1 MKTLRKIFIVL
12 LEVVLVCLMVVFIL
26 SFSVRDAVVKQM
38 KNVTVE
44 NVREEIISDVN
55 SNANISDESFN
66 DIVNNTEADA
76 LIRKY
81 IDLLISGMAGNN
93 IDSDINI
100 DKDVIT
106 FIDNNKDLLKE
117 KLGVSDEQLEGF
129 KKSENLKKAND
140 YFKEKV
146 QEGNE
151 SNKSVVTTFRIYN
164 NLISDSL
171 RIILVISIVVLI
183 VIIGILKNS
192 LLSLIKIVGID
203 LVITAILS
211 IIVVAILNFIII
223 SVADLAITVN
233 YSYGLIYGIV
243 ALVIGIIMI
252 VSSNIYKKKM
262 S

>member
-1 MKTLRKIFIVL
+1 METLRKIFIVL

-44 NVREEIISDVN
+44 NVREEIISDVD
-55 SNANISDESFN
+55 SNINDESFN
-66 DIVNNTEADA
+66 ELVNNTEADA
-76 LIRKY
+76 LIQKY

-106 FIDNNKDLLKE
+106 FIDNNKELLKE
-117 KLGVSDEQLEGF
+117 KLGVSDEQLEEF

-171 RIILVISIVVLI
+171 RIILAISIIVLI

-192 LLSLIKIVGID
+192 LLSLIKVVGID

-211 IIVVAILNFIII
+211 ILIVTILNFIII

-252 VSSNIYKKKM
+252 VSSNIYKKMM

>member
-44 NVREEIISDVN
+44 NVREEIISDVD
-55 SNANISDESFN
+55 SNINDESFN
-66 DIVNNTEADA
+66 ELVNNTEADA
-76 LIRKY
+76 LIQKY

-100 DKDVIT
+100 DEDVIT

-117 KLGVSDEQLEGF
+117 KLEVSDEQLEEF

-171 RIILVISIVVLI
+171 RIILAISIIVLI

-192 LLSLIKIVGID
+192 LLSLIKVVGID

-211 IIVVAILNFIII
+211 ILIVTILNFIIM

-252 VSSNIYKKKM
+252 VSSNLYKKMM

>member
-26 SFSVRDAVVKQM
+26 SFSARDAVVKQM

-44 NVREEIISDVN
+44 NVREEIISDVD
-55 SNANISDESFN
+55 SNINDESFN
-66 DIVNNTEADA
+66 ELVNNTEADA
-76 LIRKY
+76 LIQKY

-100 DKDVIT
+100 DEDVIT
-106 FIDNNKDLLKE
+106 FIDNNKELLKE
-117 KLGVSDEQLEGF
+117 KLGVSDEQLEEF

-171 RIILVISIVVLI
+171 RIILAISIIVLI

-211 IIVVAILNFIII
+211 ILIVTILNFIII

-252 VSSNIYKKKM
+252 VSSNIYKKMM

>member
-44 NVREEIISDVN
+44 NVREEIISDVD
-55 SNANISDESFN
+55 SNINDESFN
-66 DIVNNTEADA
+66 ELVNNTEADA
-76 LIRKY
+76 LIQKY

-106 FIDNNKDLLKE
+106 FIDNNKELLKE
-117 KLGVSDEQLEGF
+117 KLGVSDEQLEEF

-151 SNKSVVTTFRIYN
+151 RNKSVVTTFRIYN

-171 RIILVISIVVLI
+171 RIILAISIIVLI

-192 LLSLIKIVGID
+192 LLSLIKVVGID

-211 IIVVAILNFIII
+211 ILVVTVLNFIII

-252 VSSNIYKKKM
+252 VSSNIYKKMM

>member
-44 NVREEIISDVN
+44 NVREEIISDVD
-55 SNANISDESFN
+55 SNINDESFN
-66 DIVNNTEADA
+66 ELVNNTEADA
-76 LIRKY
+76 LIQKY

-106 FIDNNKDLLKE
+106 FIDNNKELLKE
-117 KLGVSDEQLEGF
+117 KLGVSDEQLEEF

-171 RIILVISIVVLI
+171 RIILAISIIVLI

-192 LLSLIKIVGID
+192 LLSLIKVVGID

-211 IIVVAILNFIII
+211 ILIVTVLNFIII

-252 VSSNIYKKKM
+252 VSSNIYKKMM

>member
-44 NVREEIISDVN
+44 NVREEIISDVD
-55 SNANISDESFN
+55 SNINDESFN
-66 DIVNNTEADA
+66 ELVNNTEADA
-76 LIRKY
+76 LIQKY

-106 FIDNNKDLLKE
+106 FIDNNKELLKE
-117 KLGVSDEQLEGF
+117 KLGVSDEQLEEF

-171 RIILVISIVVLI
+171 RIILAISIIVLI

-192 LLSLIKIVGID
+192 LLSLIKVVGID

-211 IIVVAILNFIII
+211 ILVVTVLNFIII

-252 VSSNIYKKKM
+252 VSSNIYKKMM

>member
-26 SFSVRDAVVKQM
+26 SFSVRDTVVKQM

-44 NVREEIISDVN
+44 NVREEIISDVD
-55 SNANISDESFN
+55 SNINDESFN
-66 DIVNNTEADA
+66 ELVNNTEADA
-76 LIRKY
+76 LIQKY

-100 DKDVIT
+100 DEDVIT
-106 FIDNNKDLLKE
+106 FIDNNKELLKE
-117 KLGVSDEQLEGF
+117 KLGVSDEQLEEF

-171 RIILVISIVVLI
+171 RIILAISIIVLI

-192 LLSLIKIVGID
+192 LLSLIKVVGID

-211 IIVVAILNFIII
+211 ILIVTILNFIII

-252 VSSNIYKKKM
+252 VSSNIYKKMM

>member
-44 NVREEIISDVN
+44 NVREEIISDVD
-55 SNANISDESFN
+55 SNINDESFN
-66 DIVNNTEADA
+66 ELVNNTEADA
-76 LIRKY
+76 LIQKY

-100 DKDVIT
+100 NKDVIT

-117 KLGVSDEQLEGF
+117 KLGVSDEQLEEF

-171 RIILVISIVVLI
+171 RIILAISIIVLI

-192 LLSLIKIVGID
+192 LLSLIKVVGID

-211 IIVVAILNFIII
+211 ILIVTVLNFIII

-252 VSSNIYKKKM
+252 VSSNIYKKMM

>member
-44 NVREEIISDVN
+44 NVREEIISDVD
-55 SNANISDESFN
+55 SNINDESFN
-66 DIVNNTEADA
+66 ELVNNTEADA
-76 LIRKY
+76 LIQKY

-117 KLGVSDEQLEGF
+117 KLGVSDEQLEEF

-171 RIILVISIVVLI
+171 RIILAISIIVLI

-192 LLSLIKIVGID
+192 LLSLIKVVGID

-211 IIVVAILNFIII
+211 ILVVTVLNFIII

-233 YSYGLIYGIV
+233 YSYGLIYGVV

>member
-44 NVREEIISDVN
+44 NVREEIISDVD
-55 SNANISDESFN
+55 SNINDESFN
-66 DIVNNTEADA
+66 ELVNNTEADA
-76 LIRKY
+76 LIQKY

-106 FIDNNKDLLKE
+106 FIDNNKELLKE
-117 KLGVSDEQLEGF
+117 KLGVSDEQLEEF

-171 RIILVISIVVLI
+171 RIILAISIIVLI

-192 LLSLIKIVGID
+192 LLSLIKVVGID

-211 IIVVAILNFIII
+211 ILIVTVLNFIII

>member
-38 KNVTVE
+38 NNVTIE
-44 NVREEIISDVN
+44 NVREEIISDVD
-55 SNANISDESFN
+55 SNINEESFN
-66 DIVNNTEADA
+66 ELVNNTEADA
-76 LIRKY
+76 LIQKY

-100 DKDVIT
+100 DEDVIT

-117 KLGVSDEQLEGF
+117 KLGVSDEQLEEF

-171 RIILVISIVVLI
+171 RIILAISIIVLI

-192 LLSLIKIVGID
+192 LLSLIKVVGID

-211 IIVVAILNFIII
+211 ILIVTILNFIII

-252 VSSNIYKKKM
+252 VSSNIYKKMM

>member
-44 NVREEIISDVN
+44 NVREEIISDVD
-55 SNANISDESFN
+55 SNINDESFN
-66 DIVNNTEADA
+66 ELVNNTEADA
-76 LIRKY
+76 LIQKY

-106 FIDNNKDLLKE
+106 FIDNNKELLKE
-117 KLGVSDEQLEGF
+117 KLGVSDEQLEEF

-171 RIILVISIVVLI
+171 RIILAISIIVLI

-192 LLSLIKIVGID
+192 LLSLIKVVGID

-211 IIVVAILNFIII
+211 ILIVTILNFIII
-223 SVADLAITVN
+223 SVADLAFTVN

-252 VSSNIYKKKM
+252 VSSNIYKKMM

>member
-38 KNVTVE
+38 KNVTIE
-44 NVREEIISDVN
+44 NVREEIISDVD
-55 SNANISDESFN
+55 SNINEESFN
-66 DIVNNTEADA
+66 ELVNNTEADA
-76 LIRKY
+76 LIQKY

-106 FIDNNKDLLKE
+106 FIDNNKELLKE
-117 KLGVSDEQLEGF
+117 KLGVSDEQLEEF

-171 RIILVISIVVLI
+171 RIILAISIIVLI

-192 LLSLIKIVGID
+192 LLSLIKVVGID

-211 IIVVAILNFIII
+211 ILIVTILNFIII

-252 VSSNIYKKKM
+252 VSSNIYKKMM

>member
-44 NVREEIISDVN
+44 NVREEIISDVD
-55 SNANISDESFN
+55 SNINDESFN
-66 DIVNNTEADA
+66 ELVNNTEADA
-76 LIRKY
+76 LIQKY

-100 DKDVIT
+100 DEDVIT

-117 KLGVSDEQLEGF
+117 KLGVSDEQLEEF

-171 RIILVISIVVLI
+171 RIILAISIIVLI

-192 LLSLIKIVGID
+192 LLSLIKVVGID

-211 IIVVAILNFIII
+211 ILVVTVLNFIII
-223 SVADLAITVN
+223 SVDDLAITVN

-252 VSSNIYKKKM
+252 VSSSIYKKMM

>member
-1 MKTLRKIFIVL
+1 MNKLKKVFAVL
-12 LEVVLVCLMVVFIL
+12 LDVVLVCLMVVFIL
-26 SFSVRDAVVKQM
+26 SFSIRDVVVKQM

-100 DKDVIT
+100 DEDVIT
-106 FIDNNKDLLKE
+106 FINNNKELLKE
-117 KLGVSDEQLEGF
+117 KLGVSDEQLEEF

-146 QEGNE
+146 
-151 SNKSVVTTFRIYN
+151 
-164 NLISDSL
+164 
-171 RIILVISIVVLI
+171 
-183 VIIGILKNS
+183 
-192 LLSLIKIVGID
+192 
-203 LVITAILS
+203 
-211 IIVVAILNFIII
+211 
-223 SVADLAITVN
+223 
-233 YSYGLIYGIV
+233 
-243 ALVIGIIMI
+243 
-252 VSSNIYKKKM
+252 
-262 S
+262 

>member
-44 NVREEIISDVN
+44 NVREEIISDVD
-55 SNANISDESFN
+55 SNINDESFN
-66 DIVNNTEADA
+66 ELVNNTEADA
-76 LIRKY
+76 LIQKY

-100 DKDVIT
+100 NKDVIT

-117 KLGVSDEQLEGF
+117 KLGVSDEQLEEF

-171 RIILVISIVVLI
+171 RIILAISIIVLI

-192 LLSLIKIVGID
+192 LLSLIKVVGID

-211 IIVVAILNFIII
+211 ILIVTILNFIII

>member
-38 KNVTVE
+38 KNVTIE
-44 NVREEIISDVN
+44 NVREEIISDVD
-55 SNANISDESFN
+55 SNINDESFN
-66 DIVNNTEADA
+66 ELVNNTEADA
-76 LIRKY
+76 LIQKY

-100 DKDVIT
+100 DEDVIT

-117 KLGVSDEQLEGF
+117 KLGVSDEQLEEF

-171 RIILVISIVVLI
+171 RIILAISIIVLI

-192 LLSLIKIVGID
+192 LLSLIKVVGID

-211 IIVVAILNFIII
+211 ILIVTILNFIII
-223 SVADLAITVN
+223 SVADLAFTVN

-252 VSSNIYKKKM
+252 VSSNIYKKMM

>member
-12 LEVVLVCLMVVFIL
+12 LEIVLVCLMVVFIL
-26 SFSVRDAVVKQM
+26 SFSVRDAVIKQM

-44 NVREEIISDVN
+44 NVREEIISDVD
-55 SNANISDESFN
+55 SNINDESFN
-66 DIVNNTEADA
+66 ELVNNTEADA
-76 LIRKY
+76 LIQKY

-106 FIDNNKDLLKE
+106 FIDNNKELLKE
-117 KLGVSDEQLEGF
+117 KLGVSDEQLEEF

-171 RIILVISIVVLI
+171 RIILAISIIVLI

-211 IIVVAILNFIII
+211 ILIVTILNFIII

-252 VSSNIYKKKM
+252 VSSNIYKKMM

>member
-44 NVREEIISDVN
+44 NVREEIISDVD
-55 SNANISDESFN
+55 SNINDESFN
-66 DIVNNTEADA
+66 ELVNNTEADA
-76 LIRKY
+76 LIQKY

-100 DKDVIT
+100 DEDVIT
-106 FIDNNKDLLKE
+106 FIDNNKELLKE
-117 KLGVSDEQLEGF
+117 KLGVSDEQLEEF

-171 RIILVISIVVLI
+171 RIILAISIIVLI

-192 LLSLIKIVGID
+192 LLSLIKVVGID

-211 IIVVAILNFIII
+211 ILIVTILNFIII

-233 YSYGLIYGIV
+233 YSYGLIYGVV
-243 ALVIGIIMI
+243 ALVTGIIMI
-252 VSSNIYKKKM
+252 VSSNIYKKMM

>member
-44 NVREEIISDVN
+44 NVREEIISDVD
-55 SNANISDESFN
+55 SNINDESFN
-66 DIVNNTEADA
+66 ELVNNTEADA
-76 LIRKY
+76 LIQKY

-100 DKDVIT
+100 DEDVIT
-106 FIDNNKDLLKE
+106 FIDNNKELLKE
-117 KLGVSDEQLEGF
+117 KLGVSDEQLEEF

-146 QEGNE
+146 QDGNE

-171 RIILVISIVVLI
+171 RIILAISIIVLI

-192 LLSLIKIVGID
+192 LLSLIKVVGID

-211 IIVVAILNFIII
+211 ILIVTILNFIII

-233 YSYGLIYGIV
+233 YSYGLIYGVV

-252 VSSNIYKKKM
+252 VSSNIYKKKL

>member
-44 NVREEIISDVN
+44 NVREEIISDVD
-55 SNANISDESFN
+55 SNINDESFN
-66 DIVNNTEADA
+66 ELVNNTEADA
-76 LIRKY
+76 LIQKY

-100 DKDVIT
+100 DEDVIT
-106 FIDNNKDLLKE
+106 FIDNNKELLKE
-117 KLGVSDEQLEGF
+117 KLGVSDEQLEEF

-171 RIILVISIVVLI
+171 RIILAISIIVLI

-192 LLSLIKIVGID
+192 LLSLIKVVGID

-211 IIVVAILNFIII
+211 ILIVTILNFIII

-252 VSSNIYKKKM
+252 VSSNLYKKMM

>member
-26 SFSVRDAVVKQM
+26 SFSVRDTVVKQM

-44 NVREEIISDVN
+44 NVREEIISDVD
-55 SNANISDESFN
+55 SNINDESFN
-66 DIVNNTEADA
+66 ELVNNTEADA
-76 LIRKY
+76 LIQKY

-100 DKDVIT
+100 DEDVIT
-106 FIDNNKDLLKE
+106 FIDNNKELLKE
-117 KLGVSDEQLEGF
+117 KLGVSDEQLEEF

-151 SNKSVVTTFRIYN
+151 SNKNVVATFRVYN

-171 RIILVISIVVLI
+171 RIILIISIVVLI

-233 YSYGLIYGIV
+233 YSYGLIYGVV

>member
-44 NVREEIISDVN
+44 NVREEIISDVD
-55 SNANISDESFN
+55 SNINDESFN
-66 DIVNNTEADA
+66 ELVNNTEADA
-76 LIRKY
+76 LIQKY

-100 DKDVIT
+100 DEDVIT

-117 KLGVSDEQLEGF
+117 KLGVSDEQLEEF

-171 RIILVISIVVLI
+171 RIILAISIIVLI

-211 IIVVAILNFIII
+211 ILIVTILNFIII

-252 VSSNIYKKKM
+252 VSSNIYKKMM

>member
-38 KNVTVE
+38 KSVTIE
-44 NVREEIISDVN
+44 NVREEIISDVD
-55 SNANISDESFN
+55 SNINEESFN
-66 DIVNNTEADA
+66 ELVNNTEADA
-76 LIRKY
+76 LIQKY

-100 DKDVIT
+100 DEDVIT

-117 KLGVSDEQLEGF
+117 KLGVSDEQLEEF

-171 RIILVISIVVLI
+171 RIILAISIIVLI

-192 LLSLIKIVGID
+192 LLSLIKVVGID

-211 IIVVAILNFIII
+211 ILIVTILNFIII

-252 VSSNIYKKKM
+252 VSSNIYKKMM

>member
-44 NVREEIISDVN
+44 NVREEIISDVD
-55 SNANISDESFN
+55 SNINDESFN
-66 DIVNNTEADA
+66 ELVNNTEADA
-76 LIRKY
+76 LIQKY

-100 DKDVIT
+100 DEDVIT
-106 FIDNNKDLLKE
+106 FIDNNKELLKE
-117 KLGVSDEQLEGF
+117 KLGVSDEQLEEF

-171 RIILVISIVVLI
+171 RIILAISIIVLI

-192 LLSLIKIVGID
+192 LLSLIKVVGID

-211 IIVVAILNFIII
+211 ILIVTVLNFIII

-233 YSYGLIYGIV
+233 YSYGLIYGVV

-252 VSSNIYKKKM
+252 VSSNIYKKMM

>member
-44 NVREEIISDVN
+44 NVREEIISDVD
-55 SNANISDESFN
+55 SNINDESFN
-66 DIVNNTEADA
+66 ELVNNTEADA
-76 LIRKY
+76 LIQKY

-100 DKDVIT
+100 DEDVIT
-106 FIDNNKDLLKE
+106 FIDNNKELLKE
-117 KLGVSDEQLEGF
+117 KLGVSDEQLEEF

-171 RIILVISIVVLI
+171 RIILAISIIVLI

-192 LLSLIKIVGID
+192 LLSLIKVVGID

-211 IIVVAILNFIII
+211 ILIVTILNFIIM

-233 YSYGLIYGIV
+233 YSYGLIYGVV

-252 VSSNIYKKKM
+252 VSSNIYKKMM

>member
-1 MKTLRKIFIVL
+1 MKILRKIFIVL

-44 NVREEIISDVN
+44 NVREEIISDVD
-55 SNANISDESFN
+55 SNINDESFN
-66 DIVNNTEADA
+66 ELVNNTEADA
-76 LIRKY
+76 LIQKY

-100 DKDVIT
+100 DEDVIT

-117 KLGVSDEQLEGF
+117 KLGVSDEQLEEF

-171 RIILVISIVVLI
+171 RIILAISIIVLI

-192 LLSLIKIVGID
+192 LLSLIKVVGID

-211 IIVVAILNFIII
+211 ILIVTVLNFIII

-252 VSSNIYKKKM
+252 VSSNIYKKMM

>member
-44 NVREEIISDVN
+44 NVREEIISDVD
-55 SNANISDESFN
+55 SNINDESFN
-66 DIVNNTEADA
+66 ELVNNTEADA
-76 LIRKY
+76 LIQKY

-100 DKDVIT
+100 DEDVIT

-117 KLGVSDEQLEGF
+117 KLGVSDEQLEEF

-164 NLISDSL
+164 NLTSDSL
-171 RIILVISIVVLI
+171 RIILAISIIVLI

-192 LLSLIKIVGID
+192 LLSLIKVVGID

-211 IIVVAILNFIII
+211 ILIVTILNFIII

-252 VSSNIYKKKM
+252 VSSNIYKKMM

>member
-44 NVREEIISDVN
+44 NVREEIISDVD
-55 SNANISDESFN
+55 SNINDESFN
-66 DIVNNTEADA
+66 ELVNNTEADA
-76 LIRKY
+76 LIQKY

-100 DKDVIT
+100 DEDVIT
-106 FIDNNKDLLKE
+106 FIDNNKELLKE
-117 KLGVSDEQLEGF
+117 KLGVSDEQLEEF

-171 RIILVISIVVLI
+171 RIILAISIIVLI

-192 LLSLIKIVGID
+192 LLSLIKVVGID

-211 IIVVAILNFIII
+211 ILIVTVLNFIII

-252 VSSNIYKKKM
+252 VSSNIYKKMM

>member
-1 MKTLRKIFIVL
+1 MDYRNIDTKEVL
-12 LEVVLVCLMVVFIL
+12 NQANNMIDDANILLSSIRSYQVIINEIL
-26 SFSVRDAVVKQM
+26 SH
-38 KNVTVE
+38 
-44 NVREEIISDVN
+44 
-55 SNANISDESFN
+55 
-66 DIVNNTEADA
+66 
-76 LIRKY
+76 
-81 IDLLISGMAGNN
+81 

-100 DKDVIT
+100 DEDVIT
-106 FIDNNKDLLKE
+106 FINNNKELLKE
-117 KLGVSDEQLEGF
+117 KLGVSDEQLEEF

-151 SNKSVVTTFRIYN
+151 SNKNVVATFKVYN

-171 RIILVISIVVLI
+171 RIILIISIVVLI

-252 VSSNIYKKKM
+252 VSSNIYKKMM

>member
-44 NVREEIISDVN
+44 NVREEIISDVD
-55 SNANISDESFN
+55 SNINDESFN
-66 DIVNNTEADA
+66 ELVNNTEADA
-76 LIRKY
+76 LIQKY

-106 FIDNNKDLLKE
+106 FIDNNKELLKE
-117 KLGVSDEQLEGF
+117 KLGVSDEQLEEF

-151 SNKSVVTTFRIYN
+151 SNKNVVATFKVYN

-233 YSYGLIYGIV
+233 YSYGLIYGVV

-252 VSSNIYKKKM
+252 VSSNIYKKMM

>member
-38 KNVTVE
+38 KNVTIE
-44 NVREEIISDVN
+44 NVREEIISDVD
-55 SNANISDESFN
+55 SNISEESFN
-66 DIVNNTEADA
+66 ELVNNTEADA
-76 LIRKY
+76 LIQKY

-100 DKDVIT
+100 DEDVIT

-117 KLGVSDEQLEGF
+117 KLGVSDEQLEEF

-171 RIILVISIVVLI
+171 RIILAISIIVLI

-192 LLSLIKIVGID
+192 LLSLIKVVGID

-211 IIVVAILNFIII
+211 ILIVTILNFIII

-252 VSSNIYKKKM
+252 VSSNIYKKMM

>member
-12 LEVVLVCLMVVFIL
+12 LEIVLVCLMVVFIL

-44 NVREEIISDVN
+44 NVREEIISDVD
-55 SNANISDESFN
+55 SNINDESFN
-66 DIVNNTEADA
+66 ELVNNTEADA
-76 LIRKY
+76 LIQKY

-106 FIDNNKDLLKE
+106 FIDNNKELLKE
-117 KLGVSDEQLEGF
+117 KLGVSDEQLEEF

-171 RIILVISIVVLI
+171 RIILAISIIVLI

-192 LLSLIKIVGID
+192 LLSLIKVVGID

-211 IIVVAILNFIII
+211 ILIVTVLNFIII

-233 YSYGLIYGIV
+233 YSYGLIYGVV

>member
-26 SFSVRDAVVKQM
+26 SFSVRDTVVKQM

-44 NVREEIISDVN
+44 NVREEIISDVD
-55 SNANISDESFN
+55 SNINDESFN
-66 DIVNNTEADA
+66 ELVNNTEADA
-76 LIRKY
+76 LIQKY

-117 KLGVSDEQLEGF
+117 KLGVSDEQLEEF

-171 RIILVISIVVLI
+171 RIILAISIIVLI

-192 LLSLIKIVGID
+192 LLSLIKVVGID

-211 IIVVAILNFIII
+211 ILIVTVLNFIII

-233 YSYGLIYGIV
+233 YSYGLIYGVV

>member
-26 SFSVRDAVVKQM
+26 SFSIRDVVVKQM

-44 NVREEIISDVN
+44 NVREEIISDVD
-55 SNANISDESFN
+55 SNINDESFN
-66 DIVNNTEADA
+66 ELVNNTEADA
-76 LIRKY
+76 LIQKY

-100 DKDVIT
+100 DEDVIT

-117 KLGVSDEQLEGF
+117 KLGVSDEQLEEF

-151 SNKSVVTTFRIYN
+151 SNKSVVTTFKVYN

-252 VSSNIYKKKM
+252 VSSNIYKKMM

>member
-44 NVREEIISDVN
+44 NVREEIISDVD
-55 SNANISDESFN
+55 SNINDESFN
-66 DIVNNTEADA
+66 ELVNNTEADA
-76 LIRKY
+76 LIQKY

-100 DKDVIT
+100 DEDVIT
-106 FIDNNKDLLKE
+106 FIDNNKELLKE
-117 KLGVSDEQLEGF
+117 KLGVSDEQLEEF

-171 RIILVISIVVLI
+171 RIILAISIIVLI

-192 LLSLIKIVGID
+192 LLSLIKVVGID

-211 IIVVAILNFIII
+211 ILIVTILNFIII

-243 ALVIGIIMI
+243 ALVIGIITI
-252 VSSNIYKKKM
+252 VSSNIYKKMM

>member
-26 SFSVRDAVVKQM
+26 SFSVRDTVVKQM

-44 NVREEIISDVN
+44 NVREEIISDVD
-55 SNANISDESFN
+55 SNINDESFN
-66 DIVNNTEADA
+66 ELVNNTEADA
-76 LIRKY
+76 LIQKY

-100 DKDVIT
+100 DEDVIT

-117 KLGVSDEQLEGF
+117 KLGVSDEQLEEF

-171 RIILVISIVVLI
+171 RIILAISIIVLI

-192 LLSLIKIVGID
+192 LLSLIKVVGID

-211 IIVVAILNFIII
+211 ILVVTVLNFIII

>member
-38 KNVTVE
+38 KNVTIE
-44 NVREEIISDVN
+44 NVREEIISDVD
-55 SNANISDESFN
+55 SNINDESFN
-66 DIVNNTEADA
+66 ELVNNTEADA
-76 LIRKY
+76 LIQKY

-106 FIDNNKDLLKE
+106 FIDNNKELLKE
-117 KLGVSDEQLEGF
+117 KLGVSDEQLEEF

-171 RIILVISIVVLI
+171 RIILAISIIVLI

-192 LLSLIKIVGID
+192 LLSLIKVVGID

-211 IIVVAILNFIII
+211 ILIVTILNFIII

-262 S
+262 P

>member
-38 KNVTVE
+38 KNVTIE
-44 NVREEIISDVN
+44 NVREEIISDVD
-55 SNANISDESFN
+55 SNINEESFN
-66 DIVNNTEADA
+66 ELVNNTEADA
-76 LIRKY
+76 LIQKY

-100 DKDVIT
+100 DEDVIT

-117 KLGVSDEQLEGF
+117 KLGVSDEQLEEF

-146 QEGNE
+146 QDGNE

-171 RIILVISIVVLI
+171 RIILAISIIVLI

-192 LLSLIKIVGID
+192 LLSLIKVVGID

-211 IIVVAILNFIII
+211 ILIVTILNFIII

-252 VSSNIYKKKM
+252 VSSNIYKKMM

>member
-44 NVREEIISDVN
+44 NVREEIISDVD
-55 SNANISDESFN
+55 SNINDESFN
-66 DIVNNTEADA
+66 ELVNNTEADA
-76 LIRKY
+76 LIQKY

-106 FIDNNKDLLKE
+106 FIDNNKELLKE
-117 KLGVSDEQLEGF
+117 KLGVSDEQLEEF

-171 RIILVISIVVLI
+171 RIILAISIIVLI
-183 VIIGILKNS
+183 VIIGILKNF
-192 LLSLIKIVGID
+192 LLSLIKVVGID

-211 IIVVAILNFIII
+211 ILIVTVLNFIII

-252 VSSNIYKKKM
+252 VSSNIYKKMM